1 MSMSQLVQLRHK
13 IRSIQTT
20 KKITHAV
27 RLISMSLY
35 GKLEKINRPLENY
48 TDRIKDF
55 FLETL
60 EQAPETWH
68 SELLFPE
75 DLLDSRPLFIVIGT
89 SKGLCGS
96 LNSNLFKF
104 VESSLVIEKHQA
116 PAFIAIG
123 LKAISFIKEK
133 EWGELVCS
141 YADLNSNNFLA
152 ISGDLI
158 DRIANAPLPYSSVT
172 FCHNTAKS
180 FFTQMPKKSTLIP
193 VRRDSATSVEKDS
206 DDMQDD
212 VIWEQ
217 DKEAVLDYLSVC
229 YVRCAITHLLF
240 EALRAEHAAR
250 FLAMENS
257 NNNAEKYL
265 DRLTL
270 QFNKLRQALITREV
284 SELSASFPVR

>member
-1 MSMSQLVQLRHK
+1 MSQLVQLRHK

-48 TDRIKDF
+48 TDHIKEF

-60 EQAPETWH
+60 NQASETWR

-75 DLLDSRPLFIVIGT
+75 DLLDSRPLYIVIGT

-96 LNSNLFKF
+96 LNANLFKF
-104 VESSLVIEKHQA
+104 IESSLIIEKHQA

-123 LKAISFIKEK
+123 LKAISFVKGND
-133 EWGELVCS
+133 WGELVCS

-152 ISGDLI
+152 IADDLI
-158 DRIANAPLPYSSVT
+158 GRIVEAPIHYSSVT

-193 VRRDSATSVEKDS
+193 VQQDGVRLAKKMNDYV
-206 DDMQDD
+206 QDD

-217 DKEAVLDYLSVC
+217 DKEAILDYLSVC
-229 YVRCAITHLLF
+229 YLRCAITHLLF
-240 EALRAEHAAR
+240 DSLRAEHAAR

-270 QFNKLRQALITREV
+270 QFNKTRQALITREV